1 MPRARFAPIASSFG
15 RLPAAALAL
24 LLACGSDDRQAPTLD
39 DFVIEKLPD
48 NSGDKQ
54 VGVAGEPLGQDLRI
68 RVTRD
73 GEPVEGVTVYW
84 STFQGTM
91 TPDIDLTDAD
101 GISTSRWT
109 TLYLYLEQ
117 ESFAGL
123 EPDTIPRA
131 VSSIL
136 PHQVRFTAIAAP
148 DPAAPNSIAVLNDRF
163 EPAAMTVS
171 VGDTVNWVWDPGAAA
186 HNIVPDADA
195 PGSSGPPTAYPK
207 FLSFRFMVPGVYR
220 YHCQVHGAPG
230 GIGMS
235 GIVTVQP
242 GATSD

>member
-1 MPRARFAPIASSFG
+1 MPRARSASTSAYVR
-15 RLPAAALAL
+15 RLPAAGLVL
-24 LLACGSDDRQAPTLD
+24 LLACGSDDRHAPSLD
-39 DFVIEKLPD
+39 DLVIEKLAES
-48 NSGDKQ
+48 SGDKQ

-73 GEPVEGVTVYW
+73 GQPAEGVTVYW

-91 TPDIDLTDAD
+91 TPDIDVTDAD

-148 DPAAPNSIAVLNDRF
+148 DPTASNSVAVLDDRF

-171 VGDTVNWVWDPGAAA
+171 VGDTVNWVWDPGAGA

-230 GIGMS
+230 GVGMA
-235 GIVTVQP
+235 GTVTVQP
-242 GATSD
+242 DPPSD

>member
-1 MPRARFAPIASSFG
+1 MPRARSASTSAYFR

-39 DFVIEKLPD
+39 DLVIEKLAE

-101 GISTSRWT
+101 GVSASRWT

-123 EPDTIPRA
+123 EPDTAPRA

-148 DPAAPNSIAVLNDRF
+148 DPAASNSIAVLNDRF
-163 EPAAMTVS
+163 EPSAMTVT
-171 VGDTVNWVWDPGAAA
+171 VGDTVNWVWEPGVSA

-230 GIGMS
+230 GVGMS
-235 GIVTVQP
+235 GTVTVQP
-242 GATSD
+242 DPPSD